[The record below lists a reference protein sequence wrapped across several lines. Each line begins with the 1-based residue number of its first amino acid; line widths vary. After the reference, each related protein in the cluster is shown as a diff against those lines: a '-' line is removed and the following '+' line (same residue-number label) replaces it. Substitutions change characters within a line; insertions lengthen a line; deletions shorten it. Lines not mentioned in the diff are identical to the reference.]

1 MEARDEIKSEQAGLA
16 DELSSLQAQ
25 VQKVGESALEDTK
38 NKSVSYYGS
47 KGKVTVTLA
56 DKVGNTLPSLF
67 SEVFGKAYPD
77 LVNKKEVIE
86 LNAEGKR
93 IMAAVWNNEYC
104 KGSVE
109 EIVMNLQCD
118 DKAKKSLLK
127 KLNGKNYETD
137 KKNLMKLGGL
147 DEKSAGDYA
156 YMVAEI
162 INWNKI
168 QLIIKLNNGGEFTQ
182 AALDEFILNCNS
194 AVCVEQSTKITVEEL
209 AVS

>member
-77 LVNKKEVIE
+77 LVNKKEVVE